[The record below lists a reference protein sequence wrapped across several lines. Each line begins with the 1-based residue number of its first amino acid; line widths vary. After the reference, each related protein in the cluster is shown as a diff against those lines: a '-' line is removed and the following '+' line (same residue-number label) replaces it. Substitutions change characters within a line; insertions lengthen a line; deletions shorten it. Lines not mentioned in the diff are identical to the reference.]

1 MTGRSE
7 IVKIPKHYRSLL
19 DLSTGLI
26 EMKKWEGFLARVFL
40 FGRHLETV
48 AFVCSVFSATMCMY
62 SGQT

>member
-7 IVKIPKHYRSLL
+7 TVRISKHYRSLL

-40 FGRHLETV
+40 FGGHLETV
-48 AFVCSVFSATMCMY
+48 AVVCSVFSATTCVQ